1 MFRHVVMFR
10 WREGVDQDAV
20 AAACGELA
28 GLSAAVPQVRSLSF
42 GADAGIRADNH
53 DLVVIVDFE
62 DIDGYSV
69 YVDHPAHVALVEN
82 HLRPLLAERAA
93 VQYSVGDAHPA

>member
-10 WREGVDQDAV
+10 WRDGVDQSAV
-20 AAACGELA
+20 AAACA
-28 GLSAAVPQVRSLSF
+28 GLARLSGAVPQVRSLSF
-42 GADAGIRADNH
+42 GADAGIREGNY

-62 DIDGYSV
+62 DADGYLV
-69 YVDHPAHVALVEN
+69 YVDHPAHVALIED

-93 VQYSVGDAHPA
+93 VQYPVADIHLA